1 MVGIVCGLQSQLRR
15 KNGIPKLITFL
26 FLLRGDQ
33 AWRDMTAVFWISIIF
48 FQKFV
53 DNEYSGCYHIQTI
66 QQNENYIDISNP
78 IEFTLDDKEF
88 QEGLITGFVGVFED
102 YTAIDTQEYTIDSF
116 PGVYHEFRGKLKG
129 IDANTHFCATTAQ
142 NSLVTFSCFIPT
154 EVVESEALKIEKQFF
169 EMISSVDLSNIQEV
183 QVTSAPE
190 SKAPAAESAA
200 PKQMS
205 AGQQN
210 ALKKAN
216 SYLKYSNFSYQGL
229 VEQLEYEKFSHEDA
243 VYAVDHCG
251 ADWNEQALGK
261 AKSYLDY
268 SAFSYTGL
276 ISQLEYEG
284 FTAEQAAYGAD
295 NCNADWNEQA
305 AKSAKSY
312 LDYSSFSRDSLIDQ
326 LVYEGFTY
334 EQAVYGVD
342 AVGL

>member
-1 MVGIVCGLQSQLRR
+1 M
-15 KNGIPKLITFL
+15 
-26 FLLRGDQ
+26 
-33 AWRDMTAVFWISIIF
+33 
-48 FQKFV
+48 
-53 DNEYSGCYHIQTI
+53 
-66 QQNENYIDISNP
+66 
-78 IEFTLDDKEF
+78 
-88 QEGLITGFVGVFED
+88 
-102 YTAIDTQEYTIDSF
+102 
-116 PGVYHEFRGKLKG
+116 
-129 IDANTHFCATTAQ
+129 
-142 NSLVTFSCFIPT
+142 
-154 EVVESEALKIEKQFF
+154 
-169 EMISSVDLSNIQEV
+169 
-183 QVTSAPE
+183 
-190 SKAPAAESAA
+190 
-200 PKQMS
+200 
-205 AGQQN
+205 
-210 ALKKAN
+210 
-216 SYLKYSNFSYQGL
+216 
-229 VEQLEYEKFSHEDA
+229 
-243 VYAVDHCG
+243 DHCG